1 MARAFHDSISN
12 GLKLGARATTK
23 NDKALRSFGGS
34 QTDMVSN
41 MFEQMDAFSL
51 LPLQFLLRSS
61 CYVLLRVVGSKHM
74 RCQVL
79 PIRMPRRVEGWAIRA
94 SIAGGLFCL
103 RGGCSLPLCWLQVL
117 AVPFHVNLLKGRSKV
132 LLGAGV
138 ECGHAPMQ
146 YCSYQMYIDVYF
158 DT

>member
-51 LPLQFLLRSS
+51 LLLQFFVEIELLRAPQS
-61 CYVLLRVVGSKHM
+61 CWVKTHA
-74 RCQVL
+74 L
-79 PIRMPRRVEGWAIRA
+79 PGPAD
-94 SIAGGLFCL
+94 S
-103 RGGCSLPLCWLQVL
+103 
-117 AVPFHVNLLKGRSKV
+117 
-132 LLGAGV
+132 
-138 ECGHAPMQ
+138 HAQ
-146 YCSYQMYIDVYF
+146 AC
-158 DT
+158 